1 MGKYAYIVDYQSG
14 TAAEN
19 SVNMYEGVFSTRKK
33 ANDYINEMIEMH
45 IGDGYR
51 IKEDSPKA
59 LPFDFLLRIVILTRK
74 GRNYGTLKYRLIK
87 LPIR

>member
-14 TAAEN
+14 NADGAF
-19 SVNMYEGVFSTRKK
+19 NMYEGVFSTRKK
-33 ANDYINEMIEMH
+33 ANDYINEMIEFH
-45 IGDGYR
+45 IDEGYR
-51 IKEDSPKA
+51 LKEDNPPA
-59 LPFDFLLRIVILTRK
+59 LPFDFLIRLVILTRR